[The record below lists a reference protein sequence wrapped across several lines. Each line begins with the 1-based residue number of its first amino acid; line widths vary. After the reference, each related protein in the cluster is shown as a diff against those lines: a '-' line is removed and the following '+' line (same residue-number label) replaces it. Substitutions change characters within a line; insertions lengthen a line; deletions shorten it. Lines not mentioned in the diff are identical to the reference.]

1 MQKVVLLLLLTI
13 SKAGIS
19 QLVEELIDEGNLLEK
34 QMKETEAY
42 TRFKEVLKLKP
53 GNVFVLVRCSELAG
67 RIGRLQNSK
76 EKQVD
81 YYKASKLYAE
91 RALRLNADHSDAN
104 LVMAIAIGRL
114 AMLKKGKEK
123 VEAVRDIKKYAEKA
137 IMLNPDNFKAIHIMG
152 KWLLEVSNLTLLE
165 RELANMLFGGL
176 PKASYN
182 AALKYFLKAE
192 ELKPDFILNYFEMAK
207 LYLKL
212 NHKPKAIELLKH
224 LLLLPVTA
232 SDDQM
237 IKGEAKQLLLK
248 IGT

>member
-1 MQKVVLLLLLTI
+1 MQKVVLLLFLTL

-19 QLVEELIDEGNLLEK
+19 QSVEELIDEGTLLEK

-76 EKQVD
+76 EKQLD
-81 YYKASKLYAE
+81 YYKASKIYAE
-91 RALRLNADHSDAN
+91 RALRLNPDHSDAN

-114 AMLKKGKEK
+114 AMLKNGKEK

-137 IMLNPDNFKAIHIMG
+137 IQLDPDNFKALHIMG
-152 KWLLEVSNLTLLE
+152 KWHLEVSSLTTLE
-165 RELANMLFGGL
+165 RELAKILFGGL
-176 PKASYN
+176 PKASFDS
-182 AALKYFLKAE
+182 ALKYFLKAE

-207 LYLKL
+207 LYIKL
-212 NHKPKAIELLKH
+212 NRKTKAIELLNH
-224 LLLLPVTA
+224 LLLLPVSA

-237 IKGEAKQLLLK
+237 IKGEAKQLLMK
-248 IGT
+248 IST